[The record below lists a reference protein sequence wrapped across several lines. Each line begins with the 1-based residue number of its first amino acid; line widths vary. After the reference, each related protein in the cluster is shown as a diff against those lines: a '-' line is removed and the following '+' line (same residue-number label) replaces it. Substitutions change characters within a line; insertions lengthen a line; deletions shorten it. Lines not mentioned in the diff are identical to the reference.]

1 MSEQIKETLC
11 RVAEDVL
18 EKLAF
23 MMSFPE
29 AEELSDSDEPLAAA
43 SISFSGALKGILI
56 VAVSAQML
64 PKLTGNM
71 LGLDDDEGTTP
82 EQQQDAL
89 KELINV
95 ICGNFLPDIGKQH
108 AFRIEPPQIVAGDPQ
123 TYLKTVPPNIPISA
137 SLIMEEGTCYLFL
150 AMENPGTQN

>member
-1 MSEQIKETLC
+1 MSEQIKQSLS
-11 RVAEDVL
+11 RVAEEVM

-29 AEELSDSDEPLAAA
+29 AEEAAGSDEPLAAA
-43 SISFSGALKGILI
+43 SISFSGAFKGILI

-64 PKLTGNM
+64 PRLTGNM
-71 LGLDDDEGTTP
+71 LGLDDDEKTTE

-95 ICGNFLPDIGKQH
+95 ICGNFLPDIGKQD
-108 AFRIEPPQIVAGDPQ
+108 AFHIEPPRVITGDFQ
-123 TYLKTVPPNIPISA
+123 TYLKTVSSDTPISA
-137 SLIMEEGTCYLFL
+137 TVSMEEGTCHLFL
-150 AMENPGTQN
+150 TMEKQGSHN